1 MRARPTGAG
10 GVIGKAGG
18 AGGAG
23 GKLLVEVF
31 TATGPGSG

>member
-31 TATGPGSG
+31 TATGTGSG